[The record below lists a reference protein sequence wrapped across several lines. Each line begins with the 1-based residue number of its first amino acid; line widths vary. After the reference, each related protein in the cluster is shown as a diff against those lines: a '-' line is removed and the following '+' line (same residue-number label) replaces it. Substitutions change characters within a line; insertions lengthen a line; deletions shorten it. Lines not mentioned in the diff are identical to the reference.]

1 LENGK
6 PVCRNSSNLKEQTLT
21 MKKYVLIAVLGL
33 STIAVTATML
43 NTGKKPAAKKE
54 KKECTKVEK
63 AECSKKAKTACFF

>member
-1 LENGK
+1 
-6 PVCRNSSNLKEQTLT
+6 
-21 MKKYVLIAVLGL
+21 MKKYLLIGVLGL